1 MIKITKKIFLIILGA
16 LLLSANAKAGKMI
29 SFGLQGNFN
38 GAKFVWNENTEATIN
53 EKIGLG
59 GGGYVN
65 YRMTRLISLRSGI
78 ILNQKGA
85 EVVQTYSQ
93 GDTLTGITFDHY
105 NTSDTRLNYI
115 EFPLL
120 INFNLPASRQ
130 PRLVLYLGFY
140 TAFLISA
147 RQIITAN
154 ASSGVIELDSI
165 YYTPESAF
173 RENDY
178 GLVLGGRIPMGKI
191 ELGGSYSI
199 GFPRILRPDAEDINQ
214 YVDHRNRVLS
224 LTVGYRIK

>member
-1 MIKITKKIFLIILGA
+1 MIKKILLIYFGL
-16 LLLSANAKAGKMI
+16 LLLSINAKAVQII
-29 SFGLQGNFN
+29 SFGLRGNFN
-38 GAKFVWNENTEATIN
+38 GAKFVWNENTNASIN
-53 EKIGLG
+53 EKIGFG

-65 YRMTRLISLRSGI
+65 YRLNRLISFRSE
-78 ILNQKGA
+78 LLFNQKGA
-85 EVVQTYSQ
+85 EVVQSYIQ

-115 EFPLL
+115 ELPFLMD
-120 INFNLPASRQ
+120 FNLPASLQ
-130 PRLVLYLGFY
+130 PRLILCFGFY

-147 RQIITAN
+147 SQTITAS
-154 ASSGVIELDSI
+154 ASSGVIELDSA

-173 RENDY
+173 RKNDY